1 MSWQHHPG
9 DGAYGPN
16 DGAYGSNAENGAAA
30 GYPAGGSHPDGGEDR
45 NQPNVYH
52 PYAVAEPDY
61 GGYADPAA
69 AHGWQNAY
77 DETRELPVT
86 HGADGGAIDTGVV
99 GEARASRRR
108 ARTSSRSPLPR
119 RAALAV
125 GALGA
130 VGVVVALAG
139 GFGSGSSG
147 APADAGQ
154 SARPKAAPS
163 ASPTEATGIASSSA
177 AGPSRTAGSVAAATE
192 ASATPGASRGAAP
205 VSATSE
211 APTSAAPTAGGS
223 SATPTDPASATTPGN
238 SGGKPGRGRGA
249 TKGPK

>member
-9 DGAYGPN
+9 DGAHGPN
-16 DGAYGSNAENGAAA
+16 DGAYGSNAANGAAA
-30 GYPAGGSHPDGGEDR
+30 GYPAGGSHPDGGEDL

-86 HGADGGAIDTGVV
+86 PVIPGGVSDHGAV
-99 GEARASRRR
+99 GETRASRRR
-108 ARTSSRSPLPR
+108 ARTASSSPLPR

-154 SARPKAAPS
+154 SALPKAAPS
-163 ASPTEATGIASSSA
+163 ASSTEATGTASPTATEPTRAAASA
-177 AGPSRTAGSVAAATE
+177 AAATE
-192 ASATPGASRGAAP
+192 ASAAPGASRAAAP
-205 VSATSE
+205 VSAASE
-211 APTSAAPTAGGS
+211 SPTSAAPTAGSS
-223 SATPTDPASATTPGN
+223 SASPTGTANATAPGN
-238 SGGKPGRGRGA
+238 PGGKPGRGRGA

>member
-16 DGAYGSNAENGAAA
+16 DGAYGSNAANGAAA

-52 PYAVAEPDY
+52 PYAVGEPDY

-86 HGADGGAIDTGVV
+86 PVIPDGVSDHGVV
-99 GEARASRRR
+99 GETRASRRR
-108 ARTSSRSPLPR
+108 ARTPSRSPLPR

-130 VGVVVALAG
+130 VGVAVALAG

-147 APADAGQ
+147 APTDAGQ

-163 ASPTEATGIASSSA
+163 ASPTEGTAAPSSA
-177 AGPSRTAGSVAAATE
+177 TEPTRTAASVAAGAT
-192 ASATPGASRGAAP
+192 ASATPGAARGAAP
-205 VSATSE
+205 VPASE
-211 APTSAAPTAGGS
+211 APTSAAPAAGAS
-223 SATPTDPASATTPGN
+223 SASPTGAMSATAPGN
-238 SGGKPGRGRGA
+238 SGSKPGRGRGA

>member
-16 DGAYGSNAENGAAA
+16 DGAYGSNAANGAAS
-30 GYPAGGSHPDGGEDR
+30 GYPAGASHPGGGEDR

-61 GGYADPAA
+61 DGYADPAA

-86 HGADGGAIDTGVV
+86 IGGMSDPGAV
-99 GEARASRRR
+99 GRTRASRRR
-108 ARTSSRSPLPR
+108 ARTPSRSPLPR

-154 SARPKAAPS
+154 SARPEAAPS
-163 ASPTEATGIASSSA
+163 ASPTEATASSTA
-177 AGPSRTAGSVAAATE
+177 TEPSRTAASVAAVTK

-205 VSATSE
+205 VPAASE
-211 APTSAAPTAGGS
+211 TPTSAAPTARAS
-223 SATPTDPASATTPGN
+223 SASPTVTASATTPGN
-238 SGGKPGRGRGA
+238 FGGRPGRGRGA
-249 TKGPK
+249 TKAPK